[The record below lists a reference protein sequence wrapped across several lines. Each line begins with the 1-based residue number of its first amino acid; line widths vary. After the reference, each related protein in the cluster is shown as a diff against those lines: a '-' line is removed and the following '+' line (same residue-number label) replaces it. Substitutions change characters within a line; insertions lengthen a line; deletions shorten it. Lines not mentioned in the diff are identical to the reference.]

1 MNALIT
7 MDFAKNSTN
16 STVAVAVAVAV
27 AIAESP
33 DKVMSNQPP
42 IALIDQHFVTAS
54 ASTLKFK
61 MAKITFGGR

>member
-1 MNALIT
+1 MTALVT
-7 MDFAKNSTN
+7 MDFAMNATN
-16 STVAVAVAVAV
+16 NTVAVAV

-33 DKVMSNQPP
+33 VKVMSNQPP
-42 IALIDQHFVTAS
+42 IALIDQQYVTAS